1 MVMLGAVTLAGDAV
15 AAAGIDVWA
24 APAAQKVFQDDTPP
38 AGVGPDLRLEAAGG
52 ETESAQ
58 VVLRAEGEACTLTD
72 AAVSEFRNERDEACP
87 DVTTG
92 LFQVAFIH
100 LPSLNRSW
108 PDPLPPFR
116 GPLQLLP
123 DRTQPLWLSVQVPP
137 AAPAGTY
144 RATLRLVF
152 DSAPA
157 RIVPLTLR
165 VFGFRLP
172 EHPSLRTAIGNQMG
186 FVLPHHGVQAGTP
199 EAATL
204 ERNYYEF
211 LLQRRLSPY
220 SLPCDLC
227 SPEAARWLDDPRL
240 TSFVIPVSDDDAE
253 FRRVTAHLRDRD
265 WLKKGFV
272 YVWDEPQT
280 QDDFDQLTK
289 RARRI
294 RELEPQAAI
303 MVPFNGNPRETTGL
317 STYAR
322 LDGIV
327 DQWCPLSSAVDV
339 DEQANRAT
347 RGEGSW
353 WYVCCVPR
361 QPRANL
367 MVDWPGTAHRALFW
381 QQKQRGIDGFLYW
394 SATHWDPQY
403 TADPWTDIR
412 TYAFKGDCYGDG
424 SLVYPGG
431 RVGIDGP
438 VSSIRLELLR
448 DGTDDFEY
456 LTLFERVRGREAMQ
470 GLIRRVT
477 TSLNDFTDDPA
488 VLDGVRRDL
497 AEAVEQV
504 AGQPAAGEPK

>member
-172 EHPSLRTAIGNQMG
+172 EQPSLRTAIGNQMG

-265 WLKKGFV
+265 WLK
-272 YVWDEPQT
+272 
-280 QDDFDQLTK
+280 
-289 RARRI
+289 RASSTSGTSRR
-294 RELEPQAAI
+294 
-303 MVPFNGNPRETTGL
+303 PRTTSISSRSGRVG
-317 STYAR
+317 SANSSRRPR
-322 LDGIV
+322 L
-327 DQWCPLSSAVDV
+327 WCPST
-339 DEQANRAT
+339 AT
-347 RGEGSW
+347 RGRRRASRPTRDSTESW
-353 WYVCCVPR
+353 TSGARCPAPSTSTSR
-361 QPRANL
+361 RTGRHGGRA
-367 MVDWPGTAHRALFW
+367 
-381 QQKQRGIDGFLYW
+381 
-394 SATHWDPQY
+394 
-403 TADPWTDIR
+403 
-412 TYAFKGDCYGDG
+412 
-424 SLVYPGG
+424 PGG
-431 RVGIDGP
+431 MSAACLGSRGP
-438 VSSIRLELLR
+438 I
-448 DGTDDFEY
+448 
-456 LTLFERVRGREAMQ
+456 
-470 GLIRRVT
+470 
-477 TSLNDFTDDPA
+477 
-488 VLDGVRRDL
+488 
-497 AEAVEQV
+497 
-504 AGQPAAGEPK
+504 